1 MLERVSEPP
10 NYFSLVHGEKCG
22 RMVPRRQPKERL
34 IQVKIDII
42 DLFFRKQKLP
52 FACAATGGL

>member
-10 NYFSLVHGEKCG
+10 NNLLLVHREQCG
-22 RMVPRRQPKERL
+22 RMIPRRQPKERL
-34 IQVKIDII
+34 MEVKIDII

-52 FACAATGGL
+52 YACAATSGL